1 MQNENNYISLVILSG
16 ILAMAFAFWKASWI
30 NKQNSFNPEKSNRGN
45 IRSKNSTR
53 RSNYQNTGFE
63 TFKFNFG
70 RNNNIRV
77 GNIISTICNA
87 TNLNGKVI
95 GKIQIFNDYS
105 LVDLPKDLKKETKN
119 QLKNL
124 RIRN

>member
-1 MQNENNYISLVILSG
+1 M
-16 ILAMAFAFWKASWI
+16 
-30 NKQNSFNPEKSNRGN
+30 
-45 IRSKNSTR
+45 
-53 RSNYQNTGFE
+53 
-63 TFKFNFG
+63 
-70 RNNNIRV
+70 

>member
-1 MQNENNYISLVILSG
+1 M
-16 ILAMAFAFWKASWI
+16 
-30 NKQNSFNPEKSNRGN
+30 PSNQ
-45 IRSKNSTR
+45 
-53 RSNYQNTGFE
+53 SNYQNDGFE